1 MTDPDFVV
9 TSVWCAAALGPDGKH
24 AAAASGGGGGGLFVW
39 ETETGKRVRKL
50 CSSSSSGSS
59 SAAASSGGALA
70 VSWSPQGSPL
80 ACCDRGGGVSLWV
93 PRDEARR

>member
-9 TSVWCAAALGPDGKH
+9 TSVWCAAALGPDAKH
-24 AAAASGGGGGGLFVW
+24 AAAASGAGGGGLFVW
-39 ETETGKRVRKL
+39 ETDTGKRVRKL
-50 CSSSSSGSS
+50 TSSS
-59 SAAASSGGALA
+59 AASSGGALA

-93 PRDEARR
+93 PGDEVARR